1 MSSDLVQ
8 FPPAPPTRQIYLIG
22 FRLDPG
28 AEQPQF
34 YTLMGDEGESER
46 PITREGRILFF
57 RHPKD
62 ARKALKESD
71 NGFADLA
78 RVPHEMEMLCDVSS
92 ALYVANAEESDEEGV
107 LFELIA
113 VFDDL
118 LRAIRMNVPEEHA
131 GLLGAVAQRLAQNPE
146 FVSVLESRKATRDKL
161 EDALLWCV
169 GAVAVKS
176 SFVE

>member
-8 FPPAPPTRQIYLIG
+8 FPPLPPTRQIYLIG

-71 NGFADLA
+71 NGFADLTP
-78 RVPHEMEMLCDVSS
+78 VPHDRQG
-92 ALYVANAEESDEEGV
+92 AEEQVMTVETIS
-107 LFELIA
+107 L
-113 VFDDL
+113 DDVVDM
-118 LRAIRMNVPEEHA
+118 ISA
-131 GLLGAVAQRLAQNPE
+131 GQIIDAKSIIGLMLTRSV
-146 FVSVLESRKATRDKL
+146 VS
-161 EDALLWCV
+161 
-169 GAVAVKS
+169 
-176 SFVE
+176 